1 MLCALGSAT
10 FSTAAVLRWSVPVG
24 VVSFLVASTWLT
36 PDPAWTGATA
46 ALVSALLLV
55 RPQSSLPAAA
65 IAGCLAGLWMTL
77 LEAQG
82 VPMVGALGLA
92 AAVPAASGWMARTRD
107 EFAPSALR
115 EDALLAIGG
124 LGLVVAMGPDILAG
138 WQSAGSMNL
147 DPGGGRQA
155 AIEVWL
161 IVAIGTAALGGGV
174 HALWSRR

>member
-10 FSTAAVLRWSVPVG
+10 FATAGVAWWSLPVG
-24 VVSFLVASTWLT
+24 VVSFVVAVTWLT
-36 PDPAWTGATA
+36 PDPSSTGAIV
-46 ALVSALLLV
+46 ALVSALLLR
-55 RPQSSLPAAA
+55 RPRTLVPAVVL
-65 IAGCLAGLWMTL
+65 AGCLAGIWASL
-77 LEAQG
+77 LEARG
-82 VPMVGALGLA
+82 VPIVLALGLSA
-92 AAVPAASGWMARTRD
+92 GVPAASGWMARTRD

-124 LGLVVAMGPDILAG
+124 LGLVVAMGPNILAG

-155 AIEVWL
+155 AIEAWL
-161 IVAIGTAALGGGV
+161 MVAIGTAAVAGGV